1 MHTVIIRDL
10 GTMAIERMH
19 RNNIPI
25 KRITPPGSSNTF
37 SVQGVSEIAMWDGFV
52 DLTIISTFNYHTVI
66 LRTVEYSSIEIF

>member
-10 GTMAIERMH
+10 ETMAIERMH

-25 KRITPPGSSNTF
+25 NRITPPGTSNTF
-37 SVQGVSEIAMWDGFV
+37 SVQGVTDITMWDGFV
-52 DLTIISTFNYHTVI
+52 DLTINYHAVI

>member
-10 GTMAIERMH
+10 ATPAIEWLH

-25 KRITPPGSSNTF
+25 KRITPPGASNDF
-37 SVQGVSEIAMWDGFV
+37 SVQEVSEIAMRDGFV
-52 DLTIISTFNYHTVI
+52 DLTINYHTVF

>member
-10 GTMAIERMH
+10 STMAIERMH

-25 KRITPPGSSNTF
+25 KRVAPPEVSNTF

-52 DLTIISTFNYHTVI
+52 DLTINYHTVI

>member
-10 GTMAIERMH
+10 GSMAIERMR

-25 KRITPPGSSNTF
+25 KRVTPPGASNTF
-37 SVQGVSEIAMWDGFV
+37 SVHEVSEIAMWDGFV
-52 DLTIISTFNYHTVI
+52 DLTINYHTVI

>member
-37 SVQGVSEIAMWDGFV
+37 SVQEVSEIAMWDGFV
-52 DLTIISTFNYHTVI
+52 DLTINYHTVI

>member
-25 KRITPPGSSNTF
+25 NRVTPPGASNTF
-37 SVQGVSEIAMWDGFV
+37 SLQGVSEIAMRAGFV
-52 DLTIISTFNYHTVI
+52 DLTINYHTVI

>member
-10 GTMAIERMH
+10 DTRAIERMH

-25 KRITPPGSSNTF
+25 NRVTAPGISNTF
-37 SVQGVSEIAMWDGFV
+37 SVHAVTEIEMWDGFV
-52 DLTIISTFNYHTVI
+52 DLTINHNTVI